1 MGKKN
6 EEKTI
11 NVKVVDIFRD
21 KYTNQVYELNDELEV
36 DEKRFEEI
44 KAYVEKIEPKEK

>member
-6 EEKTI
+6 EEKNI
-11 NVKVVDIFRD
+11 KVKVIDIFRD
-21 KYTNQVYELNDELEV
+21 KYTNQTYELNQELEA

-44 KAYVEKIEPKEK
+44 KAYVEIIKD

>member
-6 EEKTI
+6 EEKLI
-11 NVKVVDIFRD
+11 KVKVVDIFRD
-21 KYTNQVYELNDELEV
+21 QYTDQVYELNQELEV

-44 KAYVEKIEPKEK
+44 KAYVEIIKD